1 MCLLILVLVR
11 VGNMNKNTQ
20 IYIGI
25 AALAAVGLYFYMK
38 QKSDLN
44 QFKNSY
50 NVLADQLA
58 SGKLVTNTA
67 QQ

>member
-1 MCLLILVLVR
+1 
-11 VGNMNKNTQ
+11 MNKNTQ

-50 NVLADQLA
+50 NVLAEQLA